1 MRIKK
6 DKGRVDGSPWKGEV
20 GPLLIAEIGGN
31 HEGDFRV
38 AKNMVQQAIT
48 SGVDCIKL
56 QLYTA
61 DTLVSK
67 VESPDRH
74 AHFKTFELTKGQH
87 IYLAKMCQDANITYL
102 ASVWS
107 LEMLEWI
114 DPYLDF
120 YKIGSGDM
128 TAWALLREF
137 ALRDKPILLST
148 GLSSMDE
155 VLDTVD
161 YVQSINAHYKDP
173 DMLCIL
179 QCTSMYPINDS
190 DANLLVM
197 DSIKSR
203 TNLSVGYSDHTI
215 GSMALTTA
223 AAMGASVLEF
233 HFTDSREGKIFRDH
247 QVSLTV
253 DEVLA
258 LKANILQIRVLK
270 GSEIKSPQLI
280 ELENRH
286 EISFRRGVY
295 PKRSIYKDEI
305 IKREDLILLRPAHG
319 TDAREIDLVIGSK
332 ALKDLE
338 VHVAIEHNIDYL

>member
-1 MRIKK
+1 MSIKTSE
-6 DKGRVDGSPWKGEV
+6 RVNKSPWQGEV

-31 HEGDFRV
+31 HEGDFSI
-38 AKNMVQQAIT
+38 AKHLVQQAIT
-48 SGVDCIKL
+48 SGADCIKL

-74 AHFKTFELTKGQH
+74 MHFKKFELTKDQH

-107 LEMLEWI
+107 LDMLEWI
-114 DPYLDF
+114 DPFLDF

-128 TAWALLREF
+128 TAWDLIGEF
-137 ALRDKPILLST
+137 ANRGKPILLST
-148 GLSSMDE
+148 GLASMDE
-155 VLDTVD
+155 VLQTVG
-161 YVQSINAHYKDP
+161 YIQGINSSYKDP

-179 QCTSMYPINDS
+179 QCTSMYPIADS
-190 DANLLVM
+190 DTNLLVM
-197 DSIKSR
+197 DSIKSK
-203 TNLSVGYSDHTI
+203 TGLSVGYSDHTI
-215 GSMALTTA
+215 GTTALATA

-233 HFTDSREGKIFRDH
+233 HFTDSREGKVFRDH
-247 QVSLTV
+247 QVSITV

-258 LKANILQIRVLK
+258 LKADISQICILR
-270 GSEIKSPQLI
+270 GSKIKSPQSI
-280 ELENRH
+280 ELENKH

-295 PKRSIYKDEI
+295 PKRSIHKGEI

-319 TDAREIDLVIGSK
+319 TDAREIDTVIGSK
-332 ALKDLE
+332 AVQELKAYA
-338 VHVAIEHNIDYL
+338 AIKHKVDFL